1 MNSGFFLC
9 VDKPVGL
16 TSHDVV
22 AMMRFFLQTKK
33 IGHTGTLDPFAT
45 GVLILAIGSAT
56 RLIQYLPDGPKT
68 YHAKLRLGIETETA
82 DCEGKVV
89 KEATIPA
96 FSQEELDAKL
106 SGFIG
111 IIEQEPPLYSAIRV
125 DGKRLYEY
133 ARAGQPV
140 EIPKRMVNIHSF
152 SAQKVE
158 EDIISCQV
166 TCSKGTY
173 IRSLGVD
180 LAVSL
185 GTVGYLEQLR
195 RFSSDG
201 ILADKAMT
209 FEELSLIVAGT
220 EDWKLALQR
229 GGEEH
234 FPRVKT
240 DVVVEKVMARC
251 VPIEEAF
258 ATFPTWYVDDAD
270 IAQKTQYGV
279 SPECDFDIADGEKFA
294 IKYKAKIF
302 AIAEKRGPIAKLLR
316 VITQPPINQETNHR
330 ENDDGARQTSIFDK

>member
-9 VDKPVGL
+9 VDKPAGL

-45 GVLILAIGSAT
+45 GVLVLAIGTAT

-82 DCEGKVV
+82 DCEGEVV
-89 KEATIPA
+89 TEAPIPD

-106 SGFIG
+106 ETFVG

-152 SAQKVE
+152 SAQRT
-158 EDIISCQV
+158 EDDSISCQV
-166 TCSKGTY
+166 VCSKGTY

-180 LAVSL
+180 LARAL
-185 GTVGYLEQLR
+185 GTVGYLVQLR

-209 FEELSLIVAGT
+209 FEDLSLIVAGT
-220 EDWKLALQR
+220 EDWKAALKR

-234 FPRVKT
+234 FPRIDT
-240 DVVVEKVMARC
+240 AEVVEKVMARC

-258 ATFPTWYVDDAD
+258 ATFPTWNVDDPA

-279 SPECDFDIADGEKFA
+279 SPKCDFDVEDGEKFA
-294 IKYKAKIF
+294 IKYKGKIF
-302 AIAEKRGPIAKLLR
+302 AIAQKKGPIAKLLR
-316 VITQPPINQETNHR
+316 VITQPPIKEEANEQ
-330 ENDDGARQTSIFDK
+330 S